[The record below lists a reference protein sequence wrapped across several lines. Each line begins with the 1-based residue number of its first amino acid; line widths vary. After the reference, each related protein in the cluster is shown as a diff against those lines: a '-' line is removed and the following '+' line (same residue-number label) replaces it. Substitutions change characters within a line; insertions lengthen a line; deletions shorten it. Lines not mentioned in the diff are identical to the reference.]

1 MPATVKTL
9 ILRAAGTNCDYE
21 LAHAFELAGS
31 QVEMVHTNRFI
42 RREHSLEE
50 FHILGVPGGFT
61 YGDDISAGKIQANE
75 FRYKLA
81 EDLRRFVEDGKLI
94 IGICNGFQALV
105 KASLLPDIYG
115 LFGRQ
120 EATLF
125 NNDVGRF
132 RCEWVRLKAVDKGN
146 CVFTRGME
154 QIMEVPIAHG
164 EGKFVPDNPEI
175 LRKLWESR
183 QVVFQYVNRDGCV
196 TPEANPNGS
205 VDAIAGVCDPTGHI
219 MALMPHPE
227 RHVHPTQH
235 PRWTREG
242 LKPQGDGLIVFR
254 NAVEYARGL

>member
-9 ILRAAGTNCDYE
+9 VLRAAGTNCDYE
-21 LAHAFELAGS
+21 LAHAFGMAGS
-31 QVEMVHTNRFI
+31 EVELVHINRFV
-42 RREHSLEE
+42 RRERSLDE

-61 YGDDISAGKIQANE
+61 YGDDVSAGKIQANE

-94 IGICNGFQALV
+94 LGVCNGFQAMV
-105 KASLLPDIYG
+105 KARLLPDIYG
-115 LFGRQ
+115 LFSHQ

-132 RCEWVRLKAVDKGN
+132 RCEWVRLRAVDQGK
-146 CVFTRGME
+146 CVFTRGMDH
-154 QIMEVPIAHG
+154 ILEVPIAHG
-164 EGKFVPDNPEI
+164 EGKFVPESPQT
-175 LRKLWESR
+175 LWKLWENR
-183 QVVFQYVNRDGCV
+183 QVVFQYVDAQGWA

-205 VDAIAGVCDPTGHI
+205 IDSIAGVCDPTGRI

-227 RHVHPTQH
+227 RHIHPTQH

-242 LKPQGDGLIVFR
+242 LQREGQGLLVFR